1 MHRHMLL
8 RICKILWSNANVLT
22 MVNIIPHM
30 VDNVCTV
37 CTYGK
42 RWHDESDEG
51 WDVVGAVLWLIWLEA
66 SKSNSACHQP
76 VRLPT
81 PTSPCPGGYSEI
93 AFVLIPMKNTE
104 NLEKSTR
111 MLCFTMQNPYCLWFS
126 LFSFEIRKTRALA
139 GLSRLDGEFLLLSV
153 YRPLVTHQAERCHMN
168 EHWSHQ
174 FNLFV
179 HYVFTFENF
188 EKTCFPNTR
197 FLDS

>member
-1 MHRHMLL
+1 MHSHMLL
-8 RICKILWSNANVLT
+8 RICKILWSSTNVLT

-66 SKSNSACHQP
+66 SASNSACHQP

-93 AFVLIPMKNTE
+93 AFVLIPMKNPE
-104 NLEKSTR
+104 NLKKSTR
-111 MLCFTMQNPYCLWFS
+111 MLCFTMQNQYFSWFS
-126 LFSFEIRKTRALA
+126 GFFTEIRKTRALA
-139 GLSRLDGEFLLLSV
+139 GLSRLDGLKTRKTRKIWKKQQNDVFFNAKSIFFLISLV
-153 YRPLVTHQAERCHMN
+153 FWRPKNQ
-168 EHWSHQ
+168 
-174 FNLFV
+174 
-179 HYVFTFENF
+179 EN
-188 EKTCFPNTR
+188 
-197 FLDS
+197 